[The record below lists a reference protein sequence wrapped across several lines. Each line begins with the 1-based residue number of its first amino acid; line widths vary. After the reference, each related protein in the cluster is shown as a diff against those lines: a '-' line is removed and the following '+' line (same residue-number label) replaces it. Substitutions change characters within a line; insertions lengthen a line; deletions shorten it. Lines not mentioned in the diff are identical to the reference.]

1 MGAPL
6 ITGKG
11 FDRLAA
17 SWGYAPSKQGQVC
30 AIDLSDNQV
39 ETSWLV
45 VVKAQGKEGEYIL
58 GTLRTRSPAA
68 GDPRSRTILIAW
80 HPGVIKWSFDF
91 FGPQGATARP
101 VISATECECGSGGG
115 AFGIVPQNGSRLVDR
130 IWDAPA
136 NPIVAGSQGILSPG
150 PDALTKVYASKVD
163 PATPAGFFGLVDKA
177 SAVVNGDAWRVA
189 PVPALA
195 GLGVI
200 PFPYPLDPTGIDF
213 LLQARWAYS
222 STFANV
228 TLVGAAGVIAQ
239 AERL

>member
-1 MGAPL
+1 MGAPI

-11 FDRLAA
+11 FDKLAA
-17 SWGYAPSKQGQVC
+17 SWAQAGEKQGAAC
-30 AIDLSDNQV
+30 AVDLSDNNV

-45 VVKAQGKEGEYIL
+45 VVKVKTKQGEYIL
-58 GTLRTRSPAA
+58 GSVRTRAPAA

-80 HPGVIKWSFDF
+80 HPGVMQWSFDF
-91 FGPQGATARP
+91 FGPVGATARP
-101 VISATECECGSGGG
+101 IISTDLCSCGGG
-115 AFGIVPQNGSRLVDR
+115 TFGIVPTNGTRLIDR
-130 IWDAPA
+130 IWDLPP
-136 NPIVAGSQGILSPG
+136 NPIVAGNQGILSPG

-177 SAVVNGDAWRVA
+177 GAVVNGDAWRVA
-189 PVPALA
+189 PVPVVA

-213 LLQARWAYS
+213 LFQARWAYS

-228 TLVGAAGVIAQ
+228 TLVGAAAVIAQ

>member
-1 MGAPL
+1 MGAPF

-11 FDRLAA
+11 IDKLAA
-17 SWGYAPSKQGQVC
+17 SWSYAPSKQGQTC
-30 AIDLSDNQV
+30 AIDLSDDNAH
-39 ETSWLV
+39 TSWLV

-58 GTLRTRSPAA
+58 GTVRTRAPIA
-68 GDPRSRTILIAW
+68 GDPKSRTILIAW
-80 HPGVIKWSFDF
+80 HPGVVKWAFDF
-91 FGPQGATARP
+91 FGPVGATARP
-101 VISATECECGSGGG
+101 VIAATECECGGAG

-130 IWDAPA
+130 IWDVPPA
-136 NPIVAGSQGILSPG
+136 PIVAGNQGILSPG

-163 PATPAGFFGLVDKA
+163 PATPAGFFGLIDTDV
-177 SAVVNGDAWRVA
+177 AVVNGDAWRVA
-189 PVPALA
+189 PVPVVA